1 MRPALLLAFV
11 LACPLTAQEP
21 FDFYSRGPYRPAVP
35 RPEAITGYAAGSQH
49 TMYAVMQHY
58 LDTLV
63 ATATDRVRIET
74 WGRTS
79 ECRPIRALIV
89 SDPANLAKLDQIRA
103 GIAELVDP
111 RKTSPARAAAIAAQS
126 PAVAVFNYSVHGDEP
141 AGFEAAMQ
149 VAYQLAASDE
159 PQTLEI
165 LKSVVVVS
173 LKQKKT

>member
-1 MRPALLLAFV
+1 MRPLLLAI
-11 LACPLTAQEP
+11 LLTTPLSAQDQ

-35 RPEAITGYAAGSQH
+35 RPEAITGYQAGDQH

-63 ATATDRVRIET
+63 ATASDRVRIET

-79 ECRPIRALIV
+79 EYRPIRALVI

-111 RKTSPARAAAIAAQS
+111 RKTTAARAAAIAAQS
-126 PAVAVFNYSVHGDEP
+126 PAIALFQYSVHGDEP
-141 AGFEAAMQ
+141 AG
-149 VAYQLAASDE
+149 
-159 PQTLEI
+159 
-165 LKSVVVVS
+165 
-173 LKQKKT
+173 